1 MKMLDCSA
9 LSALVLMLPFAV
21 LRAAD
26 AAKDG
31 RPAGKVVLVLHGG
44 AGDLPGQKVPPEVD
58 KQYRDVME
66 KALRAGHAALRREKG
81 TGLDAVEAAI
91 RVLEDSPLFN
101 AGKGAVF
108 THDGRNELDASI
120 MDGATLACG
129 AVTGVRTVRHPI
141 ALARA
146 VMERTPHIL
155 LAGQGAEDF
164 ATEVGLERVDNEWF
178 STEKRRQQL
187 QRALE
192 AREKASGGGT
202 VGAVVLDRQGHL
214 AAATSTGGMT
224 AKRPGRVGDT
234 PLIGAGNYADDRTC
248 AVSGTGTGEEFI
260 RHGTA
265 RAIADRM
272 EFSGL
277 SAGEAARDVF
287 EHVMAPGDGGAIV
300 VSSGGELALVFTSE
314 GMFRGAADAD
324 GRFEV
329 AIWDD

>member
-1 MKMLDCSA
+1 MERELIACWTLASLLGA
-9 LSALVLMLPFAV
+9 CRSTAG
-21 LRAAD
+21 D
-26 AAKDG
+26 AARE
-31 RPAGKVVLVLHGG
+31 RPAWAIAIHGG
-44 AGDLPGQKVPPEVD
+44 AGTIPRSTPPEEAEA
-58 KQYRDVME
+58 YR
-66 KALRAGHAALRREKG
+66 ASLRAALQLGVERLEAG
-81 TGLDAVEAAI
+81 ASALDVAEAV
-91 RVLEDSPLFN
+91 VMQLEDDPLFN
-101 AGKGAVF
+101 AGRGAVF
-108 THDGRNELDASI
+108 TSAGEHELDASI

-164 ATEVGLERVDNEWF
+164 ATEVGLERVENEWF
-178 STEKRRQQL
+178 STQKRRLQL

-192 AREKASGGGT
+192 AREKAAGGGT
-202 VGAVVLDRQGHL
+202 VGAVVLDRKGHL

-272 EFSGL
+272 EL
-277 SAGEAARDVF
+277 SRMTAGEAARDVF

-300 VSSGGELALVFTSE
+300 VSKDGELALVFTSE
-314 GMFRGAADAD
+314 GMFRGAADAN

-329 AIWDD
+329 AIWDE